1 MPDATQS
8 RFSERSVP
16 QRPEGDAFSDGG
28 VGGETRQTLPLC
40 TDARLLSYS
49 VADQVHLTYTL
60 YGVYRAVLSCR
71 ALYLALPRAT

>member
-28 VGGETRQTLPLC
+28 VGGRPDRRCHCALMPGCSVTQ
-40 TDARLLSYS
+40 LLTKSI
-49 VADQVHLTYTL
+49 
-60 YGVYRAVLSCR
+60 
-71 ALYLALPRAT
+71 